1 VNQLKQLGEAS
12 KTAHPKMQTE
22 DAAARRRNGDVWYR
36 KIGILWGLCRD
47 FTLFTSKWLDLMR
60 VWRYY
65 DLALSENPH
74 VLAIFKGE

>member
-1 VNQLKQLGEAS
+1 MFGTGKWGFY
-12 KTAHPKMQTE
+12 
-22 DAAARRRNGDVWYR
+22 GDFMAMF
-36 KIGILWGLCRD
+36 G
-47 FTLFTSKWLDLMR
+47 TSKWLDLMR